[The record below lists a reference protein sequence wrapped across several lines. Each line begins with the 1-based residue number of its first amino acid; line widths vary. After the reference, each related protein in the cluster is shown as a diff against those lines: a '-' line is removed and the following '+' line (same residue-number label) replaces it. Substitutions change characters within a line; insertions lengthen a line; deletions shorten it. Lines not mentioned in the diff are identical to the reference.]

1 MSSAGTDLS
10 GTTLDGRYMLVRR
23 LGEGA
28 MGTVYVAN
36 HHTLEQPVAVKL
48 LHPWLAAE
56 PKHRER
62 FMREARAAS
71 RIEHVNVVEIIE
83 VGTTPE
89 GSVYLVMELLQGSDL
104 KAILRREGPLPWGR
118 ARHFLLQATAALRE
132 AHRQGVI
139 HRDIKP
145 ANCFVC
151 EDGGRAERMKL
162 LDFGIAKLGEDPS
175 ASQSS
180 SAGKRLTQ
188 TGELVGTL
196 AYLAPEFAEG
206 RPASVFTDMYALG
219 IMAYELLTGD
229 VPFRGRNEF
238 QVLARHLNE
247 PPVRPRMLV
256 PTLSEAAE
264 ALVLTLLAKRP
275 ELRFESMDDVEQAML
290 AIPPDATASEGPM
303 AGSRGREG
311 SGPVVRRRDASGQHR
326 EGSGPHREG
335 SGPRREASG
344 QRREASGQHREVSGQ
359 RREASGQ
366 HREASGQ
373 HREASGQHR
382 EASGQHREASGPRR
396 GASNPRREASGPHRD
411 SEQQDASGPIG
422 TDTGPWKDPTTDEW
436 AWTAGPG
443 RPGSDEAR
451 PATLRRRSEPH
462 PAAPGGTSS
471 SDLDLEPV
479 HRWEWG
485 TIATVVLLVLLLGA
499 GIASV
504 VLRQQGIELHW
515 PWSSPESTPRK

>member
-10 GTTLDGRYMLVRR
+10 GTTLDGRYTLVRR

-28 MGTVYVAN
+28 MGTVYVAH
-36 HHTLEQPVAVKL
+36 HHTLDHPIAIKV

-71 RIEHVNVVEIIE
+71 RIEHPNVVEILE

-89 GSVYLVMELLQGSDL
+89 GAAYLVMELLHGCDL
-104 KAILRREGPLPWGR
+104 KAVLRRDGPLPWPR
-118 ARHFLLQATAALRE
+118 ARHFLLQAVAALRE

-151 EDGGRAERMKL
+151 DADDGRLERMKL

-175 ASQSS
+175 ASHSS
-180 SAGKRLTQ
+180 GAGKRLTG

-238 QVLARHLNE
+238 QVLARHLSE
-247 PPVRPRMLV
+247 PPVRPRVLV
-256 PTLSEAAE
+256 PTLPEGAE

-275 ELRFESMDDVEQAML
+275 ELRFESMDDVEQALL
-290 AIPPDATASEGPM
+290 AVSDASEGARRESSGPLLL
-303 AGSRGREG
+303 ARGREG
-311 SGPVVRRRDASGQHR
+311 SGPIVRRR
-326 EGSGPHREG
+326 EGSGPKPEPRDVTRPPVTPAWP
-335 SGPRREASG
+335 GPAS
-344 QRREASGQHREVSGQ
+344 
-359 RREASGQ
+359 
-366 HREASGQ
+366 
-373 HREASGQHR
+373 
-382 EASGQHREASGPRR
+382 
-396 GASNPRREASGPHRD
+396 
-411 SEQQDASGPIG
+411 
-422 TDTGPWKDPTTDEW
+422 
-436 AWTAGPG
+436 
-443 RPGSDEAR
+443 SDEVPSGAIDLDEE
-451 PATLRRRSEPH
+451 PKRRR
-462 PAAPGGTSS
+462 
-471 SDLDLEPV
+471 
-479 HRWEWG
+479 EWG
-485 TIATVVLLVLLLGA
+485 TIATVVLLALLLGA
-499 GIASV
+499 GIVSV
-504 VLRQQGIELHW
+504 VLRQQGVELRW
-515 PWSSPESTPRK
+515 PWSSAPQDAAPASEQRK

>member
-10 GTTLDGRYMLVRR
+10 GTSLDGRYMLVRR

-28 MGTVYVAN
+28 MGTVYVAH
-36 HHTLEQPVAVKL
+36 HHTLDQPIAIKL

-71 RIEHVNVVEIIE
+71 RIEHPNVVEIIE

-89 GSVYLVMELLQGSDL
+89 GGVYLVMELLQGHDL
-104 KAILRREGPLPWGR
+104 RAILRRDGPLPWPR
-118 ARHFLLQATAALRE
+118 ARHYLLQATAALHE

-151 EDGGRAERMKL
+151 TAEEGRPERMKL
-162 LDFGIAKLGEDPS
+162 LDFGIAKLGEDPG

-229 VPFRGRNEF
+229 VPFRGKNEF
-238 QVLARHLNE
+238 QVLARHLTE

-256 PTLSEAAE
+256 PSLPEAAE
-264 ALVLTLLAKRP
+264 ALVLTLLAKKP
-275 ELRFESMDDVEQAML
+275 ELRFESMLEVEQALL
-290 AIPPDATASEGPM
+290 AIPPDASDAPM
-303 AGSRGREG
+303 VAMRGRED
-311 SGPVVRRRDASGQHR
+311 SRPVVRRREASGPQ
-326 EGSGPHREG
+326 REG

-344 QRREASGQHREVSGQ
+344 
-359 RREASGQ
+359 
-366 HREASGQ
+366 
-373 HREASGQHR
+373 
-382 EASGQHREASGPRR
+382 
-396 GASNPRREASGPHRD
+396 PRREASGPQHGDGVPQRRGAGGLPRN
-411 SEQQDASGPIG
+411 EGARAREVSGPLP
-422 TDTGPWKDPTTDEW
+422 TGSGPLVAASELW
-436 AWTAGPG
+436 AWGIEPSGVEPTPQVPVPPP
-443 RPGSDEAR
+443 RREA
-451 PATLRRRSEPH
+451 EV
-462 PAAPGGTSS
+462 APTGEGGAM
-471 SDLDLEPV
+471 DLPRV
-479 HRWEWG
+479 RRWEWG
-485 TIATVVLLVLLLGA
+485 TVATVVLLGLLLGA
-499 GIASV
+499 GILSV
-504 VLRQQGIELHW
+504 VLKQQGIVVRW
-515 PWSSPESTPRK
+515 PWTSAQEAPIEGKTEPELRK

>member
-36 HHTLEQPVAVKL
+36 HHTLDQPVAVKM

-71 RIEHVNVVEIIE
+71 RIEHPNVVELLE

-89 GSVYLVMELLQGSDL
+89 GSVYLVMELLQGHDL
-104 KAILRREGPLPWGR
+104 RAILRRDGPLPWAR
-118 ARHFLLQATAALRE
+118 ARHYLLQATAALRE

-151 EDGGRAERMKL
+151 DADDGRAERMKL

-206 RPASVFTDMYALG
+206 KPASVFTDMYALG

-229 VPFRGRNEF
+229 VPFRGKNEF

-256 PTLSEAAE
+256 PTLPEAAE

-275 ELRFESMDDVEQAML
+275 ELRFESMEDVEHALM
-290 AIPPDATASEGPM
+290 AIAPDGSDGGASL
-303 AGSRGREG
+303 RREN
-311 SGPVVRRRDASGQHR
+311 SGPLVVRRRDA
-326 EGSGPHREG
+326 SGPHREG
-335 SGPRREASG
+335 SGPRREG
-344 QRREASGQHREVSGQ
+344 
-359 RREASGQ
+359 
-366 HREASGQ
+366 
-373 HREASGQHR
+373 
-382 EASGQHREASGPRR
+382 SGPRR
-396 GASNPRREASGPHRD
+396 QAGMPIREREEGAPRRDGAPARVGSGPWVS
-411 SEQQDASGPIG
+411 SE
-422 TDTGPWKDPTTDEW
+422 DEW
-436 AWTAGPG
+436 IWG
-443 RPGSDEAR
+443 REHSEAIELVRAPPPRPRNDAEAIAQIEGSSGSLD
-451 PATLRRRSEPH
+451 LVRRRQ
-462 PAAPGGTSS
+462 
-471 SDLDLEPV
+471 
-479 HRWEWG
+479 WG
-485 TIATVVLLVLLLGA
+485 TIATVVLLALLLGA
-499 GIASV
+499 GIASLL
-504 VLRQQGIELHW
+504 LRQ
-515 PWSSPESTPRK
+515 

>member
-36 HHTLEQPVAVKL
+36 HHTLDQPIAIKL

-62 FMREARAAS
+62 FMREGRAAS
-71 RIEHVNVVEIIE
+71 RIEHPNVVEILD

-89 GSVYLVMELLQGSDL
+89 GSVFLVMELLQGHDL
-104 KAILRREGPLPWGR
+104 RAILRREGPLPWPR

-151 EDGGRAERMKL
+151 EVGDGRPERMKL

-175 ASQSS
+175 ASHSS
-180 SAGKRLTQ
+180 SVGKRLTQ

-206 RPASVFTDMYALG
+206 KPASAFTDMYALG

-229 VPFRGRNEF
+229 VPFRGKNEF

-256 PTLSEAAE
+256 PALPEAAE

-275 ELRFESMDDVEQAML
+275 ELRFESMGDVEQALL
-290 AIPPDATASEGPM
+290 AIPPDGSDAA
-303 AGSRGREG
+303 ASRGREA
-311 SGPVVRRRDASGQHR
+311 SGPLVVRRRES
-326 EGSGPHREG
+326 
-335 SGPRREASG
+335 SGPRREASAPL
-344 QRREASGQHREVSGQ
+344 REE
-359 RREASGQ
+359 
-366 HREASGQ
+366 
-373 HREASGQHR
+373 
-382 EASGQHREASGPRR
+382 
-396 GASNPRREASGPHRD
+396 GAPRREASGPIRVG
-411 SEQQDASGPIG
+411 SGPWI
-422 TDTGPWKDPTTDEW
+422 TTSDGW
-436 AWTAGPG
+436 VRG
-443 RPGSDEAR
+443 RETSQSGVEPVR
-451 PATLRRRSEPH
+451 PIVARRSEPGL
-462 PAAPGGTSS
+462 ASGAGSS
-471 SDLDLEPV
+471 GAIDLEPV
-479 HRWEWG
+479 RRREWG

-499 GIASV
+499 GIVSV
-504 VLRQQGIELHW
+504 VLRQQGIELRW
-515 PWSSPESTPRK
+515 PWSPPPEAPADESIPRK